1 MYVTGSS
8 PFPWSFWLQAPL
20 ATRWCVFFLMRN
32 RPRALS
38 KGQLAV
44 HCPIVLQPAP
54 TPGFS
59 TVHLLVAFLVGVVF
73 TVTLVV
79 MYILLQ

>member
-1 MYVTGSS
+1 METLRRVPFALKLPS
-8 PFPWSFWLQAPL
+8 PPAGVFP
-20 ATRWCVFFLMRN
+20 FLMRN

-54 TPGFS
+54 PPGFS
-59 TVHLLVAFLVGVVF
+59 TVHLLVAFLAGVVF

-79 MYILLQ
+79 VYILLQ